1 MNDVTIV
8 DLYWKR
14 SENAILETKNKYGK
28 FCYSISYNILHND
41 QDAEE
46 CVNDT
51 WLGAW
56 NSMPPQKPSRLSIF
70 LGKITRN
77 LSLDKYRKYNAEKR
91 RITRTAEAL
100 DELTECI
107 SGGDNVSEFVDEMFV
122 TEQIEAFLYKQSTE
136 KRYIFIRKYWYL
148 DSIKEISED
157 IGISESKVTSALFR
171 MRSQLKDHLLKEG
184 ILL

>member
-14 SENAILETKNKYGK
+14 SERAISETASKYGK
-28 FCYSISYNILHND
+28 FCHSISYNILYND

-56 NSMPPQKPSRLSIF
+56 NSMPPKRPSRLSVF

-100 DELTECI
+100 DELAECI
-107 SGGDNVSEFVDEMFV
+107 SGGDNESEFVDEMIL
-122 TEQIEAFLYKQSTE
+122 TEQIESFLYEQSVE
-136 KRYIFIRKYWYL
+136 KRNIFIRKYWYL
-148 DSIKEISED
+148 DSIKEISINE
-157 IGISESKVTSALFR
+157 
-171 MRSQLKDHLLKEG
+171 QN
-184 ILL
+184 

>member
-14 SENAILETKNKYGK
+14 SENAISETANKYGK
-28 FCYSISYNILHND
+28 FCHSISYNILHND

-56 NSMPPQKPSRLSIF
+56 NSMPPKKPSRLSIF

-100 DELTECI
+100 DELTE
-107 SGGDNVSEFVDEMFV
+107 
-122 TEQIEAFLYKQSTE
+122 
-136 KRYIFIRKYWYL
+136 
-148 DSIKEISED
+148 
-157 IGISESKVTSALFR
+157 
-171 MRSQLKDHLLKEG
+171 
-184 ILL
+184 